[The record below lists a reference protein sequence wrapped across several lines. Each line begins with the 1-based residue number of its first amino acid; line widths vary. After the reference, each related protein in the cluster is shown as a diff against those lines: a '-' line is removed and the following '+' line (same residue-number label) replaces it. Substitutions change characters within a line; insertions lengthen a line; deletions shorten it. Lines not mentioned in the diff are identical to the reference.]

1 MAKKF
6 KDRLRKHKT
15 GPKSGF
21 DRNWR
26 IFEQFWA
33 NLGQFGSIWAI
44 LSPLESLE
52 SLQNSTKIQPLVKK
66 LKVGLKR
73 PKNGPKSET
82 DENSGFFEQFWANL
96 GNFESNGKF

>member
-52 SLQNSTKIQPLVKK
+52 STKFEKKSTLGQKIHSWAQKAQNWPKIRNR
-66 LKVGLKR
+66 LKFG
-73 PKNGPKSET
+73 
-82 DENSGFFEQFWANL
+82 GF
-96 GNFESNGKF
+96 